1 MGNILI
7 YKAEEYK
14 PEYYRIFSGVY
25 EDFRS
30 KAKTAYNFEL
40 DALNYDDFIKSINDE
55 LIHCIVLLED
65 AIPTGFLVYTTM
77 LSEGIELNLI
87 HCLGEEDL
95 NRKRELLLKK
105 FLELNSEEMKEK
117 VVIYPLL
124 GIQNSFSEDIMN
136 FGFKTVP
143 TKVVEI
149 DLNNENKIDNI
160 KHKNLELTEEG
171 FKIEDWSGRMFS
183 KAVDIIHTTFK
194 YSSDALFDT
203 RFTSFKGTRDI
214 IKKITN
220 NIYGT
225 FLPEAT
231 KVLSYKGRPIGFC
244 FANLTNEN
252 IANIPL
258 IAVDKKF
265 QQKGYSKYLLNST
278 LKEIIK
284 LKEADIHR
292 LTSINASVDSSY
304 IEAVKM
310 YESAGFTEKYSYNQ
324 SYRPIN

>member
-55 LIHCIVLLED
+55 LIHCIILLED

-87 HCLGEEDL
+87 HCLGDEDI
-95 NRKRELLLKK
+95 NKKRQLLLEK
-105 FLELNSEEMKEK
+105 FLELNKREMQDS

-124 GIQNSFSEDIMN
+124 GIQNSFSDDIMKY
-136 FGFKTVP
+136 GFKTVP

-149 DLNNENKIDNI
+149 DLNNENKVDNI
-160 KHKNLELTEEG
+160 KHKTIDPSEEDI
-171 FKIEDWSGRMFS
+171 KIENWSGRMFS

-203 RFTSFKGTRDI
+203 RFNSFKGVRDI
-214 IKKITN
+214 LKKITN

-231 KVLSYKGRPIGFC
+231 KVLTYKDRPIGFC
-244 FANLTNEN
+244 IANLTNEN

-265 QQKGYSKYLLNST
+265 QKQGYSKYLINST

-284 LKEADIHR
+284 LKEDNIHP

-324 SYRPIN
+324 AYRPKN

>member
-7 YKAEEYK
+7 YKAEVYK

-55 LIHCIVLLED
+55 LIHCIILLED
-65 AIPTGFLVYTTM
+65 AIPTGFLVYTTL

-87 HCLGEEDL
+87 HCLGDEDI
-95 NRKRELLLKK
+95 NKKRKLLLEK
-105 FLELNSEEMKEK
+105 FLELNRDELSEK

-124 GIQNSFSEDIMN
+124 GIQNSFSEDIMK

-143 TKVVEI
+143 TQVVEI
-149 DLNNENKIDNI
+149 DLNNENKTDNI
-160 KHKNLELTEEG
+160 KHKSNEMPNEE
-171 FKIEDWSGRMFS
+171 FKIENWSGKMFS

-203 RFTSFKGTRDI
+203 RFNSFKGTRDI

-220 NIYGT
+220 NVYGT
-225 FLPEAT
+225 FLAEAT
-231 KVLSYKGRPIGFC
+231 KVLTYKKRPIGFC

-258 IAVDKKF
+258 IAIDKKF
-265 QQKGYSKYLLNST
+265 QQKGLSKYLLNST

-284 LKEADIHR
+284 FKEDGIHP

-310 YESAGFTEKYSYNQ
+310 YESEGFIEKYNYNQ
-324 SYRPIN
+324 AYRPIN